1 MDKQDL
7 LIIFGFIRLTP
18 SRGYPSRE
26 FLILVEYSVFFM
38 AKARKIGV
46 KIGVNIAVSLME
58 FRPLF
63 DDSGRG
69 LDCALP
75 ELV

>member
-1 MDKQDL
+1 
-7 LIIFGFIRLTP
+7 
-18 SRGYPSRE
+18 
-26 FLILVEYSVFFM
+26 M